1 MVFLSKF
8 ICLCT
13 LILFIKQ
20 THSRQSYDRFNC
32 SSESEVPGSN
42 YLCTPEG
49 LTCDTYIVYRAQENF
64 QSLSSISPLFNLSSQ
79 NLLDLNSMT
88 EADSSNITTGQ
99 EIIIP
104 ITCSCLDRFS
114 QAIVMYN
121 FSSSD
126 SFAAVACGVFE
137 GLVKALSLVEE
148 NPGFEG
154 DDPDALM
161 IKVPIR
167 CACPNEND
175 RSNGVKFLVTYP
187 VIENDTNDLI
197 ASKFGVPEKK
207 IWEAN
212 RLESLPTIFPQTTLL
227 IPMNDTPGVN
237 RDIEPRSEDPALSPR
252 GVIPL
257 KKVTSSETILKP
269 QAFLVLGVVLVVV
282 FMIIACCVLICIQRK
297 NHLRRF
303 QPLSARSPFS
313 ANLSPSLSPNLSPAF
328 LDGMSKL
335 KHSLINFSLEE
346 LRIATQDFNEASV
359 IGTAMY
365 RGRIGGSYVA
375 IEKINSE
382 DAARCIIDILTKFN
396 HLNVVRLEGCCYQR
410 RPYLVFEFAE
420 NGSLRD
426 CLSNTTMSRQFTW
439 EKRMQIAFDLAVAI
453 HYIHYCTKPTY
464 VHQNINSRNVL
475 ITMDWRAKISGFG
488 LAKPVICKEE
498 NERMNWNESV
508 VVGSKGYLVPEYLTD
523 GLTSL
528 KMDVFAYG
536 IVLLELLSGREV
548 TMEGKLLKDSVNFLV
563 DCKLEVSS
571 GCLDKLN
578 KFWDPAL
585 EGDCPLGDVIWLT
598 LLAKACTEEDPLHR
612 PTMNDVLKAISR
624 MI

>member
-1 MVFLSKF
+1 
-8 ICLCT
+8 
-13 LILFIKQ
+13 
-20 THSRQSYDRFNC
+20 
-32 SSESEVPGSN
+32 
-42 YLCTPEG
+42 
-49 LTCDTYIVYRAQENF
+49 
-64 QSLSSISPLFNLSSQ
+64 
-79 NLLDLNSMT
+79 MT

-365 RGRIGGSYVA
+365 R
-375 IEKINSE
+375 EE
-382 DAARCIIDILTKFN
+382 L
-396 HLNVVRLEGCCYQR
+396 VV
-410 RPYLVFEFAE
+410 PI
-420 NGSLRD
+420 LRD

-563 DCKLEVSS
+563 DCRLEVSS

>member
-8 ICLCT
+8 ICLFT
-13 LILFIKQ
+13 LIFFIKPI
-20 THSRQSYDRFNC
+20 HSQQSYDRFNC

-42 YLCTPEG
+42 YLCTPER
-49 LTCDTYIVYRAQENF
+49 LTCDTYIVYRAQKNF

-79 NLLDLNSMT
+79 NLIAINSMT
-88 EADSSNITTGQ
+88 EADSSNITAGQ

-104 ITCSCLDRFS
+104 ITCSCLDQFS

-137 GLVKALSLVEE
+137 GLVKAPSLVEE
-148 NPGFEG
+148 NPGFKG

-175 RSNGVKFLVTYP
+175 RSNGVKFPVTYR
-187 VIENDTNDLI
+187 VIENDNNDLI
-197 ASKFGVPEKK
+197 ARKFGVPEKK
-207 IWEAN
+207 ISEAN
-212 RLESLPTIFPQTTLL
+212 RLESLSTIFPQTTLL
-227 IPMNDTPGVN
+227 IPMNDTPVVN
-237 RDIEPRSEDPALSPR
+237 RDIEPRSEDPAL
-252 GVIPL
+252 I
-257 KKVTSSETILKP
+257 TSSETILKP

-282 FMIIACCVLICIQRK
+282 FMIIVCCVLICIQRK

-303 QPLSARSPFS
+303 QPLSARSPLS
-313 ANLSPSLSPNLSPAF
+313 ANLSPALSPNLSPAF
-328 LDGMSKL
+328 LDRMSKL
-335 KHSLINFSLEE
+335 KHSLINFSVQE
-346 LRIATQDFNEASV
+346 LRIATEDFNEASV

-365 RGRIGGSYVA
+365 RGRIGGSYIA

-382 DAARCIIDILTKFN
+382 DAARRIIDILTKFN
-396 HLNVVRLEGCCYQR
+396 HLNAVRLEGCCYRR

-420 NGSLRD
+420 NG
-426 CLSNTTMSRQFTW
+426 M
-439 EKRMQIAFDLAVAI
+439 AI
-453 HYIHYCTKPTY
+453 HYIHYCTKPAY

-475 ITMDWRAKISGFG
+475 ITMDWRAKISGFR

-508 VVGSKGYLVPEYLTD
+508 VVGSKGYLAPEYLTD
-523 GLTSL
+523 GLASL
-528 KMDVFAYG
+528 KVDVFAYG

-563 DCKLEVSS
+563 DCGLEGSS

-585 EGDCPLGDVIWLT
+585 EGDCPLGDAICLT
-598 LLAKACTEEDPLHR
+598 LLAKACTEEDPFYR

-624 MI
+624 MV

>member
-1 MVFLSKF
+1 
-8 ICLCT
+8 
-13 LILFIKQ
+13 
-20 THSRQSYDRFNC
+20 
-32 SSESEVPGSN
+32 
-42 YLCTPEG
+42 
-49 LTCDTYIVYRAQENF
+49 
-64 QSLSSISPLFNLSSQ
+64 
-79 NLLDLNSMT
+79 MT

-197 ASKFGVPEKK
+197 ARKFGVPEKK

-227 IPMNDTPGVN
+227 IPMNDTPVVN
-237 RDIEPRSEDPALSPR
+237 RDIEPRSEDPTLSPR
-252 GVIPL
+252 G
-257 KKVTSSETILKP
+257 
-269 QAFLVLGVVLVVV
+269 
-282 FMIIACCVLICIQRK
+282 RK

-303 QPLSARSPFS
+303 QPLSARSPLS

-346 LRIATQDFNEASV
+346 LRIATEDFNETSAIS
-359 IGTAMY
+359 TAMY

-375 IEKINSE
+375 IKKINSE
-382 DAARCIIDILTKFN
+382 DAARRIIDILTKFN
-396 HLNVVRLEGCCYQR
+396 HLNVVRLKGCCYQR

-453 HYIHYCTKPTY
+453 HYIHYCTKPAY

-475 ITMDWRAKISGFG
+475 IAMDWRAKISGFG

-498 NERMNWNESV
+498 NKRMNWNESV

-523 GLTSL
+523 GLASL
-528 KMDVFAYG
+528 KVDVFAYG

-548 TMEGKLLKDSVNFLV
+548 TMEGKLLKDFVNFLV
-563 DCKLEVSS
+563 DCGLEGSS

-585 EGDCPLGDVIWLT
+585 EGDCPLGDAICLT
-598 LLAKACTEEDPLHR
+598 LLAKACTEEDHFHR
-612 PTMNDVLKAISR
+612 PTMNDVIKAISR
-624 MI
+624 MV